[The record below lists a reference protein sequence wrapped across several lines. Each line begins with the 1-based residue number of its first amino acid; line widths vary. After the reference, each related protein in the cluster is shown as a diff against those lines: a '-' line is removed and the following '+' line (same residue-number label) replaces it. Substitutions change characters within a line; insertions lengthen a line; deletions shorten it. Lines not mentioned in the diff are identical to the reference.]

1 MTKEQIKK
9 ALREKPS
16 YIRERQYKKFSIR
29 YNVPV
34 EDVKEA
40 VKEVRKE
47 TQDYN
52 LSEFQSFLESN
63 KLKIT
68 DVKKVK
74 FWQNFKGEHRF
85 SVDTKSEWYNN
96 PEDLLGDFREALSEY
111 TVPTHNPIVKRDK
124 GESIAVIN
132 LYDAHIDKIVLIDET
147 NPSGSVEDN
156 CELFEDA

>member
-9 ALREKPS
+9 ALKEKPS

-40 VKEVRKE
+40 VKEVKEE

-63 KLKIT
+63 KL
-68 DVKKVK
+68 
-74 FWQNFKGEHRF
+74 N
-85 SVDTKSEWYNN
+85 
-96 PEDLLGDFREALSEY
+96 L
-111 TVPTHNPIVKRDK
+111 
-124 GESIAVIN
+124 IN
-132 LYDAHIDKIVLIDET
+132 LRLLMLRK
-147 NPSGSVEDN
+147 
-156 CELFEDA
+156 